1 MMLHHVEINVSNLG
15 KSRAFYDALLPKMG
29 YTLFQEW
36 ELGFSYKMN
45 TTYLVFVQTIEKHRD
60 SSYHRGRTGLNHLAF
75 HADSRKQVDEIT
87 ELLEVLGTEIL
98 YKDKHPYAS
107 GNDVYAVFFEDPD
120 RIKLEIVAPK

>member
-1 MMLHHVEINVSNLG
+1 MLHHVEINVSNLE
-15 KSRAFYDALLPKMG
+15 KSRAFYEALLPKMG

-45 TTYLVFVQTIEKHRD
+45 TTYLVFVQTIEKHMD

-75 HADSRKQVDEIT
+75 NAESRKQVDEMT
-87 ELLEVLGTEIL
+87 EMLKALGTNIL

>member
-1 MMLHHVEINVSNLG
+1 MLHHVEINVSNLA

-29 YTLFQEW
+29 YALFQEW

-45 TTYLVFVQTIEKHRD
+45 TTYLVFVQTIEKHID

-75 HADSRKQVDEIT
+75 HADSREQVDEVT
-87 ELLEVLGTEIL
+87 ELLEVLETEIL

>member
-1 MMLHHVEINVSNLG
+1 MLHHVEINVSNLS
-15 KSRAFYDALLPKMG
+15 KSRAFYEALLPQMG

-45 TTYLVFVQTIEKHRD
+45 TTYLVFVQTIEKHMD

-75 HADSRKQVDEIT
+75 NAESRKQVDEMT
-87 ELLEVLGTEIL
+87 EMLKALGTNIL

>member
-1 MMLHHVEINVSNLG
+1 MLHHVEINVSNLE
-15 KSRAFYDALLPKMG
+15 KSRAFYEALLPKMG

-45 TTYLVFVQTIEKHRD
+45 TTYLVFVQTIEKHMD

-87 ELLEVLGTEIL
+87 EMLEALETEIL